1 MEKDRTRDAAQ
12 TQLPRWD
19 GPLTHPFYSKVLKR
33 CLDFSLAVVFSASL
47 PCGDAAHRHSRQVHV

>member
-33 CLDFSLAVVFSASL
+33 CLDFRWRSFFCFPAL
-47 PCGDAAHRHSRQVHV
+47 R